1 MVDEINP
8 IDQVFS
14 GLWALVDESTPL
26 KALVKPANM
35 IRLDKD
41 KDRDPFKTVVQVSDL
56 PELTLLPDG
65 ITNANLIASTC
76 ESILTHNFTFAI
88 ATGDFRVVESL
99 GKVQWALYSALIGW
113 QGSLM
118 QLEWKGVKFV
128 KRANWVSTSH
138 GFSDPTKNRGIKGW
152 SALWSCAIDMRF
164 PTISLKN
171 FNQGL

>member
-14 GLWALVDESTPL
+14 GLWALVDASTPL
-26 KALVKPANM
+26 TALVKPANM
-35 IRLDKD
+35 IRLDKE
-41 KDRDPFKTVVQVSDL
+41 KDRDPFKTNVQVSDL

-65 ITNANLIASTC
+65 ITNANLLNSTC
-76 ESILTHNFTFAI
+76 ESMLVHNFTFAI

-113 QGSLM
+113 QDSLM
-118 QLEWKGVKFV
+118 QLQWRGLPFV
-128 KRANWVSTSH
+128 VRANWVSASH

-152 SALWSCAIDMRF
+152 SALWSCMVEMRF
-164 PTISLKN
+164 PSVSIRN